1 MAFWIEYTH
10 LELNSFDHALSDT
23 QGLVTKL
30 VCCHLTR
37 CHMVASSHR
46 FISLQILC
54 QGPQVSFRS
63 VSDGSGDPKYSLRMC
78 WSADSDAD
86 LTARS
91 SPAASTTTTS
101 TASCTIAA
109 SSSTTASSF
118 QPNSAPSAEPTAWVE
133 HACLFGYQPSS
144 GNPCSRPNNERRPS
158 WTNCANLPYNRGQM
172 WTRTF
177 FCLASST
184 SS

>member
-1 MAFWIEYTH
+1 MH
-10 LELNSFDHALSDT
+10 LELNSFNHALSDT

-30 VCCHLTR
+30 VCRHLAR
-37 CHMVASSHR
+37 CHMVTSSHQ
-46 FISLQILC
+46 FVSLQILC
-54 QGPQVSFRS
+54 HDPQVSFRS

-86 LTARS
+86 LIACS

-101 TASCTIAA
+101 TASCTTAP

-118 QPNSAPSAEPTAWVE
+118 QPNSAPSAVLTARVE
-133 HACLFGYQPSS
+133 HTCLFGYQPSS
-144 GNPCSRPNNERRPS
+144 GNPCSRPNNGRRPS
-158 WTNCANLPYNRGQM
+158 RTNCANLPYNRGQM

-177 FCLASST
+177 VCLASST